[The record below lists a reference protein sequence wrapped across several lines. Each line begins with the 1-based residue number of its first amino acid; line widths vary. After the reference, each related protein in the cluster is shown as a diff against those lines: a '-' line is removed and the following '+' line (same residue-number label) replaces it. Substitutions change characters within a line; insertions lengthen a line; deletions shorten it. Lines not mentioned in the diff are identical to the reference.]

1 MILLFIIIFFFVSY
15 SLLIIYY
22 WQSWKS
28 IPNFIPGNGRSSIKI
43 SVIIPAR
50 NEEENIGKLLNALN
64 EQTYPKESFEIIV
77 VDDHSEDGTTNI
89 VSTFPR
95 VKLIS
100 LKDDNINS
108 YKKKAIETGI
118 AAATG
123 ELIVTT
129 DADCEPGKKWLQTIV
144 SFQQQKGSVFITAP
158 VVFENNS
165 SLLQIFQAL
174 DFLTLQGIT
183 GASVY
188 KNIHS
193 MCNGANLAYKRKMY

>member
-129 DADCEPGKKWLQTIV
+129 DADCEPGKKMATNYCLFPATKRIR
-144 SFQQQKGSVFITAP
+144 FY
-158 VVFENNS
+158 NS
-165 SLLQIFQAL
+165 AGCF
-174 DFLTLQGIT
+174 
-183 GASVY
+183 
-188 KNIHS
+188 
-193 MCNGANLAYKRKMY
+193 